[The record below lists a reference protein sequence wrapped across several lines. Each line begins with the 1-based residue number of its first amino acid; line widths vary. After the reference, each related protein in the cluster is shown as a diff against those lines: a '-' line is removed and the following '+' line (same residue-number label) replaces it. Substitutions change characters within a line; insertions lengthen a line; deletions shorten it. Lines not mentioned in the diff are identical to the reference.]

1 MNIMLYDKYKIKQFE
16 FKNRLIMLP
25 TVTNFATLDGF
36 VTKKNINYY
45 KIRSKGPAAIIC
57 EASYTHPMGKCFPN
71 QMGIDTDDKIEGLS
85 KIVKAISETTIPGIQ
100 LALNVKSKSVNDLSK
115 EEITLIRDSFVKAA
129 IRAKK
134 AGFQLIELHFA
145 HGWLLNQFLSK
156 ASNKRTD
163 KYGGNLENRMRLA
176 LEITELVRKE
186 LKDEILEARV
196 NADDYTKDGFSLEE
210 AIVFSKQLEKLG
222 VDILNVTAGTGP
234 TTYVH
239 ISPMS
244 MPKAP
249 LIEYVQKIKEQVDIP
264 VMAANRLNDYEIAE
278 NILNQ
283 HKADF
288 IGIARGLIGDPH
300 LVEKWEKKDFEDVIP
315 CIACNQACIAGI
327 QSQKQLTCLMNPVV
341 YDEPVLQQPGMY
353 KRKILI
359 IGAGPA
365 GLSCAKYLKMR
376 GMEVVLC
383 EKESEIGGQ
392 LCIAHVPP
400 HKAEFQKVIDY
411 YTYIIKK
418 LNIDLRLNTEV
429 DLDYIRQLQSAVVV
443 FALGAE
449 PVVPDFAKNN
459 PFVITSDDVLQSK
472 KTGESVAILGAGLVG
487 LETAQ
492 YLVKQNKNIIVFEME
507 SEILGDMPIVLKKPF
522 LEKLDSR
529 IEIRTNHKVLNI
541 KENTLSLQ
549 DTTSGNLLEKKF
561 DTIVLALG
569 RKPNYNLKNSFNIC
583 MDTIDIGDYKQVRD
597 AVIAVKEGFEA
608 AMMI

>member
-1 MNIMLYDKYKIKQFE
+1 MNTMLYDKYKIKQFE
-16 FKNRLIMLP
+16 FENRLIMLP

-36 VTKKNINYY
+36 VTKKNIDYY

-57 EASYTHPMGKCFPN
+57 EASYTHPMGKCFSG
-71 QMGIDTDDKIEGLS
+71 QMGIDADDKIEGLS
-85 KIVKAISETTIPGIQ
+85 KIVKAISENTIPGIQ
-100 LALNVKSKSVNDLSK
+100 LALNIKSKSVNDLSK
-115 EEITLIRDSFVKAA
+115 EEIILLRDSFVKAA
-129 IRAKK
+129 IRAKT
-134 AGFQLIELHFA
+134 AGFKLIELHFA

-156 ASNKRTD
+156 TTNKRTD

-176 LEITELVRKE
+176 LEITEQVRNE
-186 LKDEILEARV
+186 LKDNIIEARI
-196 NADDYTKDGFSLEE
+196 NANDFVKDGFNLKE
-210 AIVFSKQLEKLG
+210 AIVFSKRLEKAG
-222 VDILNVTAGTGP
+222 IDILNVSAGTGLA
-234 TTYVH
+234 TYIH

-244 MPKAP
+244 IPKAP

-278 NILNQ
+278 NILNT

-288 IGIARGLIGDPH
+288 IGIARGLISDPH
-300 LVEKWEKKDFEDVIP
+300 LIEKWKKKDFEDIIP

-327 QSQKQLTCLMNPVV
+327 QNQKQLSCLMNPVV
-341 YDEPVLQQPGMY
+341 YNEPVLQQPGMY

-383 EKESEIGGQ
+383 EKEDKIGGQ
-392 LCIAHVPP
+392 LRMVYKLP

-411 YTYIIKK
+411 YAYIIKK

-429 DLDYIRQLQSAVVV
+429 NLEFIKQLQPAVVV
-443 FALGAE
+443 FALGAK
-449 PVVPDFAKNN
+449 PIIPDFAKNN
-459 PFVITSDDVLQSK
+459 QAVVTSDDILQK
-472 KTGESVAILGAGLVG
+472 KITRNNIAILGAGSIG

-492 YLVKQNKNIIVFEME
+492 YLIKQNKNITVFEIK
-507 SEILGDMPIVLKKPF
+507 SELLGDMPTVLKKPF
-522 LEKLDSR
+522 LEKIDPR
-529 IEIRTNHKVLNI
+529 IKIFTNHKAINI
-541 KENTLSLQ
+541 KDNILFVK
-549 DTTSGNLLEKKF
+549 DTITGNIIEKRF
-561 DTIVLALG
+561 DTIVLSLG
-569 RKPNYNLKNSFNIC
+569 RKPDYNLKNSFNIC

-597 AVIAVKEGFEA
+597 AVSAVKEGFEA

>member
-1 MNIMLYDKYKIKQFE
+1 MLFQKYQIRQLE

-25 TVTNFATLDGF
+25 TVTNFGSADGF
-36 VTKKNINYY
+36 VTEKNISYY

-71 QMGIDTDDKIEGLS
+71 QLGIDADDKIEGLR

-196 NADDYTKDGFSLEE
+196 NADDYTKDGFNLEE
-210 AIVFSKQLEKLG
+210 AVVFSKRLEKLG
-222 VDILNVTAGTGP
+222 VDMLNVTAGTGP
-234 TTYVH
+234 TTYIH

-244 MPKAP
+244 MPEAP
-249 LIEYVQKIKEQVDIP
+249 LIEYVRKIKKKVNIP
-264 VMAANRLNDYEIAE
+264 VMAADRLNDYEMAE
-278 NILNQ
+278 DILNQ

-327 QSQKQLTCLMNPVV
+327 QSQKQLSCLMNPVV
-341 YDEPVLQQPGMY
+341 YEEPVLQQPGMY

-365 GLSCAKYLKMR
+365 GLSCAKYLKLR

-383 EKESEIGGQ
+383 EKENEIGGQ
-392 LCIAHVPP
+392 LRLAHVPP
-400 HKAEFQKVIDY
+400 YKAEFQKVIDY
-411 YTYIIKK
+411 YAHIIKK

-429 DLDYIRQLQSAVVV
+429 DLDYIRQLQPAVVV

-449 PVVPDFAKNN
+449 PVVPGFAKNN
-459 PFVITSDDVLQSK
+459 PVVITSDDVLQHK

-492 YLVKQNKNIIVFEME
+492 YLAKQNKYITVFEME
-507 SEILGDMPIVLKKPF
+507 KEILKDMPPVLKKPF
-522 LEKLDSR
+522 FEKLDSR

-541 KENTLSLQ
+541 KGNTLYLQ
-549 DTTSGNLLEKKF
+549 NTTSGNLLEKKF
-561 DTIVLALG
+561 DTIVMALG
-569 RKPNYNLKNSFNIC
+569 RKPDYNLKNSFNIC

-597 AVIAVKEGFEA
+597 AVVAVKEGFEA